1 MPKPLVLYADTEL
14 ESPYAMSAFVALH
27 EKQLAFSL
35 RTLDLE
41 AGAQRR
47 PDYRNHALTARVPC
61 LVHDD
66 FWLTESSAIE
76 EYLDDVFPSPGYA
89 ALYPKAIRDRAAAR
103 QIQAWMRSDFMPIRQ
118 ERSTH
123 TIFVEPTTNPLS
135 DTARQAADKLFHAAD
150 RLLGAE
156 SPNLFG
162 DWSIADTDLAIM
174 LQRLVANADTVPDK
188 LARYA
193 KRQWRRPSVQR
204 WVELKRPA
212 AL

>member
-1 MPKPLVLYADTEL
+1 MPEPLVLYADAEL
-14 ESPYAMSAFVALH
+14 VSPYAMSAFVALH
-27 EKQLAFSL
+27 EKNLAFTL

-47 PDYRNHALTARVPC
+47 PDYREHALTARVPC

-66 FWLTESSAIE
+66 FWLAESSAIE
-76 EYLDDVFPSPGYA
+76 EYLDESFPAPGHA
-89 ALYPKAIRDRAAAR
+89 ALYPKGIRDRAAAR
-103 QIQAWMRSDFMPIRQ
+103 QVQAWLRSDFMPLRQ

-123 TIFVEPTTNPLS
+123 TIFVAPTAKPLS
-135 DTARQAADKLFHAAD
+135 GTARKAADKLFHAAD

-162 DWSIADTDLAIM
+162 EWSIADTDLAIM
-174 LQRLVANADTVPDK
+174 LQRLVANDDGVPDK

-193 KRQWRRPSVQR
+193 KRQWQRPSVQR
-204 WVELKRPA
+204 WVLLERPA
-212 AL
+212 AR